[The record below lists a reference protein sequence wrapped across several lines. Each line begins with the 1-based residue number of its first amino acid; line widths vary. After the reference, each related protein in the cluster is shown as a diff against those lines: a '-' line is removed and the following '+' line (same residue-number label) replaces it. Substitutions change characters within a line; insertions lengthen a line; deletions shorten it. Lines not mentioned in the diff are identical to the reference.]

1 MATARTNVPRNGSA
15 PLRSSS
21 LYLSRSKGS
30 STRSLPLAATTTKLN
45 ITSNT
50 SDLPT
55 DKAPNNEPLNINV
68 DGARDEQRRQ
78 IDVDKNESVEKED
91 TGSDRQNSAE
101 SRKLPST
108 PSDSRDTLIS
118 DANSAEVSS
127 RWLGWF
133 SKPANQNAQ
142 DSAVG
147 QVIAANGQMTSVEAA
162 DPGAG
167 VRQGQ
172 ERDLGT
178 NSSTTGSQRSLR
190 SPSWLRLWGN
200 VALPAEKSSM
210 SEVTEVSRQHSHDN
224 TQVQNPA
231 GNPGQDTKR
240 SLLTSQGPAHVSETP
255 KSTGWA
261 FWSRENSKDER
272 SGSKESFGKLALAGS
287 PSQSHPE
294 NAVIDETQ
302 RIPTKLG
309 RSERSKSVEK
319 VEERKSSQLE
329 NDAGGKSEASSA
341 KSTSKFI
348 DQARTRTK
356 TSSPNLVLPSLAR
369 TYRVI
374 EKPSIIQQLSRFLQ
388 SSRLPDTKHV
398 SIVPDPPRIKRAL
411 AIVKSLEWLFIRKQ
425 ITKSSV

>member
-15 PLRSSS
+15 SIISSS

-55 DKAPNNEPLNINV
+55 DKAPNNETLTFNV

-78 IDVDKNESVEKED
+78 IDVDKKESVGKAD
-91 TGSDRQNSAE
+91 TGSDRQNSVE
-101 SRKLPST
+101 SRKLPSA

-118 DANSAEVSS
+118 DANSAEISS

-133 SKPANQNAQ
+133 SKPTNQNVQ

-147 QVIAANGQMTSVEAA
+147 QVIAANGQMTRVEAVDSSSQISPA
-162 DPGAG
+162 PQGAV

-172 ERDLGT
+172 ERDLDPS
-178 NSSTTGSQRSLR
+178 SSTTGSQRNLR
-190 SPSWLRLWGN
+190 SLSWLRLRGN

-210 SEVTEVSRQHSHDN
+210 SKVTGVSRQHSHDN

-231 GNPGQDTKR
+231 GNTGQDTKR
-240 SLLTSQGPAHVSETP
+240 SLLSSQGPALVSEIP
-255 KSTGWA
+255 KSSGWA

-272 SGSKESFGKLALAGS
+272 SGSKENFGKLALAGS

-319 VEERKSSQLE
+319 VEDRKSSQPE
-329 NDAGGKSEASSA
+329 DDAGGKSEASSSN
-341 KSTSKFI
+341 STSKAI
-348 DQARTRTK
+348 DQAHTKTK

-398 SIVPDPPRIKRAL
+398 SIVPDPPRIRRAL
-411 AIVKSLEWLFIRKQ
+411 AIVKSL
-425 ITKSSV
+425 S